1 MSVLLNDYAVKVKR
15 ATHGEQKQDF
25 VAQKVTVYHCFEQ
38 ETNDLP
44 KWPSLSGVSRVC
56 VPWDVAQ

>member
-44 KWPSLSGVSRVC
+44 K
-56 VPWDVAQ
+56 